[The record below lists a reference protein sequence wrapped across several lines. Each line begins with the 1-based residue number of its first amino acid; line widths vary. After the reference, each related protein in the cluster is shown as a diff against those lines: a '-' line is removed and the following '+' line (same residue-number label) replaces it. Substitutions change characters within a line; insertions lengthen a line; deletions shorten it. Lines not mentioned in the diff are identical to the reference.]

1 MKEQINTILKAVGLK
16 AEEIKL
22 AEAMLKDGVTMIEA
36 TPDFEAGAAVMV
48 KTEDEQ
54 LISVPVSG
62 EGEAYELEDG
72 RAFKV
77 AEEGVISEMV
87 EVEEEE
93 AEEPTEEVA
102 EEVTEEP
109 AEEVEASEEVRPAKS
124 IIESIV
130 KETKFSKEEALIEA
144 LTAEIT
150 ELKAQLEASTKVE
163 EVEEEATEEVELSE
177 VKPIAHNPEPKAEV
191 KLHTFGN
198 KRKRGT
204 TDSVMSKI
212 AKLSK

>member
-16 AEEIKL
+16 AEELKL
-22 AEAMLKDGVTMIEA
+22 AEAKLKDGVTMVEA

-48 KTEDEQ
+48 KTEDDQ
-54 LISVPVSG
+54 LIPMPISG

-72 RAFKV
+72 RAFNV
-77 AEEGVISEMV
+77 VEEGVIN
-87 EVEEEE
+87 EVMDAKEEEKEEEVKEEE
-93 AEEPTEEVA
+93 A
-102 EEVTEEP
+102 TEEP

-150 ELKAQLEASTKVE
+150 ELKSQLEATEKVE
-163 EVEEEATEEVELSE
+163 EVTEEVTEEVELSE

-191 KLHTFGN
+191 KLHTFG
-198 KRKRGT
+198 KSRRRGVK
-204 TDSVMSKI
+204 DSVMSKI
-212 AKLSK
+212 AKLNK

>member
-54 LISVPVSG
+54 LIPVPVSG

-130 KETKFSKEEALIEA
+130 KETKFSKESALIEA

-150 ELKAQLEASTKVE
+150 ELKSQLEASTKVE
-163 EVEEEATEEVELSE
+163 EVEEEVTEEVELSE

-212 AKLSK
+212 AKLNK

>member
-22 AEAMLKDGVTMIEA
+22 AEAKLKDGVTMIEA

-54 LISVPVSG
+54 LIPVPVSG

-93 AEEPTEEVA
+93 PTEEVA

-124 IIESIV
+124 IIESVV
-130 KETKFSKEEALIEA
+130 KETKFSKESALIEA

-150 ELKAQLEASTKVE
+150 ELKSQLKASTKVE
-163 EVEEEATEEVELSE
+163 EVEEEVTEEVELSE

-212 AKLSK
+212 AKLNK

>member
-22 AEAMLKDGVTMIEA
+22 AEAKLKDGVTIIEA

-54 LISVPVSG
+54 LIPVPVSG
-62 EGEAYELEDG
+62 ENEAYELEDG
-72 RAFKV
+72 RAFK
-77 AEEGVISEMV
+77 
-87 EVEEEE
+87 
-93 AEEPTEEVA
+93 VA

-124 IIESIV
+124 IIESVV
-130 KETKFSKEEALIEA
+130 KETKFSKESALIEA

-150 ELKAQLEASTKVE
+150 ELKSQLEASTKVE
-163 EVEEEATEEVELSE
+163 EVEEEVTEEVELSE

>member
-16 AEEIKL
+16 AEELKL
-22 AEAMLKDGVTMIEA
+22 AEAKLKDGVTVVEA

-54 LISVPVSG
+54 LIPMPVSG

-72 RAFKV
+72 RAFNV
-77 AEEGVISEMV
+77 VEEGVIN
-87 EVEEEE
+87 EVMDAKEEEKEEE
-93 AEEPTEEVA
+93 AKEEEVA
-102 EEVTEEP
+102 EEP
-109 AEEVEASEEVRPAKS
+109 AEEVEASEEARPAKS

-150 ELKAQLEASTKVE
+150 ELKSQLEASTKVE
-163 EVEEEATEEVELSE
+163 EVEVEVTEEVELSE
-177 VKPIAHNPEPKAEV
+177 VKPITHNPEPKAEV

-198 KRKRGT
+198 SRRRGVK
-204 TDSVMSKI
+204 DSVMSKI

>member
-22 AEAMLKDGVTMIEA
+22 AEAKLKDGVTMIEA

-54 LISVPVSG
+54 LIPVPVSG

-87 EVEEEE
+87 EVEEE
-93 AEEPTEEVA
+93 A
-102 EEVTEEP
+102 EEP

-124 IIESIV
+124 IIESVV
-130 KETKFSKEEALIEA
+130 KETKFSKESALIEA

-150 ELKAQLEASTKVE
+150 ELKSQLEASTKVE
-163 EVEEEATEEVELSE
+163 EVEKEVTEEVELSE
-177 VKPIAHNPEPKAEV
+177 VKPITHNPEPKAEV

-212 AKLSK
+212 AKLNK

>member
-16 AEEIKL
+16 AEELKL
-22 AEAMLKDGVTMIEA
+22 AEAKLKDGVTVVEA
-36 TPDFEAGAAVMV
+36 NPDFEAGAAVMV

-54 LISVPVSG
+54 LIPMPVSG

-72 RAFKV
+72 RAFNV
-77 AEEGVISEMV
+77 VEEGVIN
-87 EVEEEE
+87 EVMDAKEEEKEEE
-93 AEEPTEEVA
+93 AKEEEA
-102 EEVTEEP
+102 AEEP

-150 ELKAQLEASTKVE
+150 ELKSQLEATEKVE
-163 EVEEEATEEVELSE
+163 EVTEEVTEEVELSE
-177 VKPIAHNPEPKAEV
+177 VKPIAHNPEPQAEV
-191 KLHTFGN
+191 KLHTYGN
-198 KRKRGT
+198 ARRRGVK
-204 TDSVMSKI
+204 DSVMSKI
-212 AKLSK
+212 AKLNK

>member
-16 AEEIKL
+16 AEELKL
-22 AEAMLKDGVTMIEA
+22 AEAKLKDGVTMVEA

-54 LISVPVSG
+54 LIPMPISG

-72 RAFKV
+72 RAFNV
-77 AEEGVISEMV
+77 LEEGVIN
-87 EVEEEE
+87 EVMDAKEEEKEEEVKEEE
-93 AEEPTEEVA
+93 A
-102 EEVTEEP
+102 TEEP

-150 ELKAQLEASTKVE
+150 ELKSQLKATEKVE
-163 EVEEEATEEVELSE
+163 EVTEEVTEEVELSE
-177 VKPIAHNPEPKAEV
+177 VKPITHNPEPKAEV

-198 KRKRGT
+198 SRRRGVK
-204 TDSVMSKI
+204 DSVMSKI
-212 AKLSK
+212 AKLNK

>member
-22 AEAMLKDGVTMIEA
+22 AEAKLKDGVTMIEA

-54 LISVPVSG
+54 LIPVPVSG

-130 KETKFSKEEALIEA
+130 KETKFSKESALIEA

-150 ELKAQLEASTKVE
+150 ELKSQLEASTKVE
-163 EVEEEATEEVELSE
+163 EVEEEVTEEVELSE

>member
-1 MKEQINTILKAVGLK
+1 MKDQINTILKAVGLK

-22 AEAMLKDGVTMIEA
+22 AEAKLKDGVTMIEA

-54 LISVPVSG
+54 LIPVPVSG

-87 EVEEEE
+87 EVEEE

-124 IIESIV
+124 IIESVV
-130 KETKFSKEEALIEA
+130 KETKFSKESALIEA

-150 ELKAQLEASTKVE
+150 ELKSQLEASTKVE
-163 EVEEEATEEVELSE
+163 EVEEEVTEEVELSE
-177 VKPIAHNPEPKAEV
+177 VKPITHNPEPKAEV

-212 AKLSK
+212 AKLNK

>member
-16 AEEIKL
+16 AEELKL
-22 AEAMLKDGVTMIEA
+22 AEAKLKDGVTVVEA

-48 KTEDEQ
+48 KTEDDQ
-54 LISVPVSG
+54 LIPMPVSG

-72 RAFKV
+72 RAFNV
-77 AEEGVISEMV
+77 VEEGVIN
-87 EVEEEE
+87 EVMDAKEEEKEEE
-93 AEEPTEEVA
+93 AKEEEVA
-102 EEVTEEP
+102 EEP
-109 AEEVEASEEVRPAKS
+109 AEEVEASEEARPAKS

-144 LTAEIT
+144 LTAEIA
-150 ELKAQLEASTKVE
+150 ELKSQLEASTKVE
-163 EVEEEATEEVELSE
+163 EVEEEVTEEVELSE
-177 VKPIAHNPEPKAEV
+177 VKPITHNPEPKAEV

-198 KRKRGT
+198 SRRRGVK
-204 TDSVMSKI
+204 DSVMSKI

>member
-22 AEAMLKDGVTMIEA
+22 AEAKLKDGVTMIEA

-54 LISVPVSG
+54 LIPVPVSG

-130 KETKFSKEEALIEA
+130 KETKFSKESALIEA

-150 ELKAQLEASTKVE
+150 ELKSQLEASTKVE

>member
-16 AEEIKL
+16 AEELKL
-22 AEAMLKDGVTMIEA
+22 AEAKLKDGVTMVEA

-48 KTEDEQ
+48 KTEDDQ
-54 LISVPVSG
+54 LIPMPISG

-72 RAFKV
+72 RAFNV
-77 AEEGVISEMV
+77 LEEGVIN
-87 EVEEEE
+87 EVMDAKEEEKEEEVKEEE
-93 AEEPTEEVA
+93 A
-102 EEVTEEP
+102 TEEP

-150 ELKAQLEASTKVE
+150 ELKSQLEATEKVE
-163 EVEEEATEEVELSE
+163 EVTEEVTEEVELSE

-198 KRKRGT
+198 SRRRGVK
-204 TDSVMSKI
+204 DSVMSKI
-212 AKLSK
+212 AKLNK

>member
-16 AEEIKL
+16 AEELKL
-22 AEAMLKDGVTMIEA
+22 AEAKLKDGVTVVEA
-36 TPDFEAGAAVMV
+36 NPDFEAGAAVMV

-54 LISVPVSG
+54 LIPMPVSG

-72 RAFKV
+72 RAFNV
-77 AEEGVISEMV
+77 VEEGVIN
-87 EVEEEE
+87 EVMDAKEEEKEEE
-93 AEEPTEEVA
+93 AKEEEVA
-102 EEVTEEP
+102 EEP
-109 AEEVEASEEVRPAKS
+109 AEEVEASEEARPAKS

-150 ELKAQLEASTKVE
+150 ELKSQLEASTKVE
-163 EVEEEATEEVELSE
+163 EVEVEVTEEVELSE
-177 VKPIAHNPEPKAEV
+177 VKPITHNPEPKAEV

-198 KRKRGT
+198 SRRRGVK
-204 TDSVMSKI
+204 DSVMSKI

>member
-22 AEAMLKDGVTMIEA
+22 AEAKLKDGVTMIEA

-54 LISVPVSG
+54 LIPVPVSG

-150 ELKAQLEASTKVE
+150 ELKSQLEASTKVE
-163 EVEEEATEEVELSE
+163 EVEEEVTEEVELSE

>member
-22 AEAMLKDGVTMIEA
+22 AEAKLKDGVTMIEA

-54 LISVPVSG
+54 LIPVPVSG

-93 AEEPTEEVA
+93 PTEEVA

-124 IIESIV
+124 IIESVV
-130 KETKFSKEEALIEA
+130 KETKFSKESALIEA

-150 ELKAQLEASTKVE
+150 ELKSQLEASTKVE
-163 EVEEEATEEVELSE
+163 EVEEEVTEEVELSE

-212 AKLSK
+212 AKLNK